1 MMGAMDKTTPVEMHT
16 PWGPNAQLGQGGHL
30 GFNHIAGSTAGREA
44 DSDPRHNQLL
54 ASLAAA
60 DWLRW
65 QPLLE
70 RVELRCGQV
79 LIEAGSP
86 PQHLFFPTTAVL
98 SLVYMTRDG
107 GCTEVA
113 VVGNDG
119 AMGIALIMGG
129 STSPSRAVVQNA
141 GQAYRLRAQAVR
153 DEVQRPGPALQ
164 MLLSYT
170 QTLMAQVAQ
179 TALCNRFHTIDQQFC
194 RRLLLG
200 LDRQAGDALAMTQ
213 EAVANM
219 LGVRR
224 EGVTAA
230 ASKLQSAGVIRYHRG
245 RIEVLDRQ
253 RLEQRTCECY
263 AMGHR
268 AHQRG
273 SLSMPALP
281 LLPPLQVARKPAPA
295 KAAVNKTA
303 PATLWQRW
311 PQAYAA

>member
-1 MMGAMDKTTPVEMHT
+1 MDKTKPVET
-16 PWGPNAQLGQGGHL
+16 QTLWGPTAQPGLGGNADLNGITGNPVGTDNAHSQ
-30 GFNHIAGSTAGREA
+30 
-44 DSDPRHNQLL
+44 PRHNHLL
-54 ASLAAA
+54 ASLPDA

-70 RVELRCGQV
+70 RVDLRCGQV

-86 PQHLFFPTTAVL
+86 PQHLYFPTTAVV
-98 SLVYMTRDG
+98 SLVYLTRDG

-129 STSPSRAVVQNA
+129 STSPSQAVVQTA

-153 DEVQRPGPALQ
+153 DELMRPGPAFQ
-164 MLLSYT
+164 MLLGYT
-170 QTLMAQVAQ
+170 QVLMAQVAQ
-179 TALCNRFHTIDQQFC
+179 TALCNRFHTIDQQFS

-245 RIEVLDRQ
+245 RIEILDRQ
-253 RLEQRTCECY
+253 RLEQRACECY
-263 AMGHR
+263 AMGHHR
-268 AHQRG
+268 SPTRG
-273 SLSMPALP
+273 SLAAPTLP
-281 LLPPLQVARKPAPA
+281 LLPPLHVARKPAPA
-295 KAAVNKTA
+295 KLAVEKSA
-303 PATLWQRW
+303 PAVSLWQRW